1 MNVKSES
8 EVAQLCPTP
17 SGPMDCSPPG
27 SSIHGILQARVLE
40 WAAIA
45 FSEPENEHGHT
56 GPQVMKP
63 NYLNNGPGADV
74 YAFLSPWSQLFI
86 SSFELV
92 TNGLNKS
99 KFLFSWPNSF
109 PIHYHSQKQ
118 FFFLIQELLGTEERT
133 LGTNLQNVFCLEE

>member
-1 MNVKSES
+1 M
-8 EVAQLCPTP
+8 
-17 SGPMDCSPPG
+17 
-27 SSIHGILQARVLE
+27 LE